1 MSLGRG
7 QVRMT
12 FKLDP
17 ISKIKLKRN
26 LEKDG
31 KAQRFLTHEI
41 RRLSDPYVPM
51 DTGTLKNTAVEDV
64 DSITYIQPY
73 AAVQWYNNKGNG
85 LRGKMWCIRMWQDRG
100 REIVKSVANYV
111 GGRVG

>member
-7 QVRMT
+7 QVKMT

-31 KAQRFLTHEI
+31 KAQRF
-41 RRLSDPYVPM
+41 
-51 DTGTLKNTAVEDV
+51 
-64 DSITYIQPY
+64 
-73 AAVQWYNNKGNG
+73 
-85 LRGKMWCIRMWQDRG
+85 
-100 REIVKSVANYV
+100 
-111 GGRVG
+111 